1 MTSSSAAPGRPG
13 ARFLSQLSERDIVAL
28 ADEGVRLVV
37 NNRPEEELPST
48 PGALIEKACQE
59 AGIRY
64 IAAPV
69 RGWPAEQDVEAVAD
83 GLARLKDDESAALYC
98 RSGARSAVIWALA
111 EQRLGRLTPGE
122 IRDCAAASGF
132 DLSSLPL

>member
-1 MTSSSAAPGRPG
+1 MTAAQGVAR
-13 ARFLSQLSERDIVAL
+13 ARFLPQLDAGDVVTL
-28 ADEGVRLVV
+28 AEQGVRLVV
-37 NNRPEEELPST
+37 NNRPEEEQPST

-69 RGWPAEQDVEAVAD
+69 RGWPAEQDVEAVAE

-111 EQRLGRLTPGE
+111 EKRLGRLTPGE
-122 IRDCAAASGF
+122 IRDCAAGSGF